1 MGADHERLLY
11 LVRISIE
18 PETLQLDGKPAP
30 LFPGMA
36 ARAEIKTGDRSL
48 LEYLI
53 APLSEYMHQRLRER

>member
-18 PETLQLDGKPAP
+18 PETLQLDGKPP
-30 LFPGMA
+30 LIPGMA
-36 ARAEIKTGDRSL
+36 PRAEIKTGDRSL

-53 APLSEYMHQRLRER
+53 APLSEYMHQRMRER